1 MARRSAAHSQAAREA
16 WRALFDTFMLTH
28 PERQATLGEHGLTP
42 NDSRALNSLD
52 RKDGR
57 ALGTLARQWN
67 CDPSTATWVVDRLER
82 AGLAERRPSPTD
94 RRVKLV
100 LLTAKGE
107 KLLKTIDRAFFEPP
121 AALDALS
128 GEELA
133 PLTATLSKIKAA
145 HRAPE

>member
-82 AGLAERRPSPTD
+82 GAGRTPPLPHRPAREAGAAD
-94 RRVKLV
+94 RQGREIDEDDRQG
-100 LLTAKGE
+100 LL
-107 KLLKTIDRAFFEPP
+107 
-121 AALDALS
+121 
-128 GEELA
+128 
-133 PLTATLSKIKAA
+133 
-145 HRAPE
+145 RAPGGA